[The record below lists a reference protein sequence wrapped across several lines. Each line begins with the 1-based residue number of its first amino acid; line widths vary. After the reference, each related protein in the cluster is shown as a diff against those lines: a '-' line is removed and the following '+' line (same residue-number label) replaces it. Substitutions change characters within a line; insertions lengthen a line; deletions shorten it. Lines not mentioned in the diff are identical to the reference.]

1 MPSDRE
7 IERVRTLARVMD
19 DYYLDP
25 ILGFLLPGVGDLI
38 GSLLGMYIVAL
49 AARRKMSP
57 VVVARMLM
65 NLAFDAVIGIVPVIG
80 DVADAKFKANDRNLV
95 LLTERHEV
103 GGRATARDWAV
114 LIGAIGAVV
123 LVIGGVI
130 YGLVRLIRWI

>member
-1 MPSDRE
+1 MPDRE

-65 NLAFDAVIGIVPVIG
+65 NLAFDAAIGIVPLIG
-80 DVADAKFKANDRNLV
+80 DLADAKFKANDRNLA
-95 LLTERHEV
+95 LLTDRHAV
-103 GGRATARDWAV
+103 GGRATARDWAI
-114 LIGAIGAVV
+114 LAGAIGAVV
-123 LVIGGVI
+123 VVIGGVI
-130 YGLVRLIRWI
+130 YGLVRLIRWL